1 MNVGYLVLGLIA
13 GMGLPIQAAINTRL
27 GAMLGNQ
34 PLISALVSFAVGTLT
49 LIGVSAVFADWHTV
63 QQGMTQADSQDW
75 WKWIGGALGAFF
87 VFVSIF
93 LSPKIGITHMAFLFI
108 LGQLLMGMLI
118 DSLGL
123 FGMPV
128 RALHWT
134 KFFGIAVMLVGV
146 SVFMFGQ
153 SGIFKARL
161 KYLIMCINAIL
172 IMPLM

>member
-1 MNVGYLVLGLIA
+1 M
-13 GMGLPIQAAINTRL
+13 
-27 GAMLGNQ
+27 
-34 PLISALVSFAVGTLT
+34 
-49 LIGVSAVFADWHTV
+49 
-63 QQGMTQADSQDW
+63 
-75 WKWIGGALGAFF
+75 GAFF